1 LYCAPKSSWVV
12 FSGLMPSK
20 AFTEPAGPLPAEN
33 SSQ

>member
-1 LYCAPKSSWVV
+1 MPKSSWVV

-20 AFTEPAGPLPAEN
+20 AFTEPAGPELGEN